1 MEDGDSI
8 YMNLGWDYLSSGL
21 VQWFHSSVSQVAQEL
36 GWQRLEFQPSLEQ
49 RGEIN
54 RH

>member
-1 MEDGDSI
+1 MATRYE
-8 YMNLGWDYLSSGL
+8 LGWDYLSSGHL
-21 VQWFHSSVSQVAQEL
+21 SNGFTAAFPIAQEL